1 MQRHFC
7 YLVKINFF
15 LFFSFF
21 NFFFSLKLNFAFFII
36 LESLNDL
43 PLYLLDINFFGAPA
57 RSRTQN
63 LLVRSQALYPIEL
76 QALNVFLSKYMCYLK
91 RLSEQFY
98 AIINFFLNIFLK
110 LIFVSTLWRPD
121 YYN

>member
-76 QALNVFLSKYMCYLK
+76 QAPTGFLSKYICYLK
-91 RLSEQFY
+91 SLSIQYY
-98 AIINFFLNIFLK
+98 ALINFFLNIFLK
-110 LIFVSTLWRPD
+110 LIFVPKF
-121 YYN
+121 